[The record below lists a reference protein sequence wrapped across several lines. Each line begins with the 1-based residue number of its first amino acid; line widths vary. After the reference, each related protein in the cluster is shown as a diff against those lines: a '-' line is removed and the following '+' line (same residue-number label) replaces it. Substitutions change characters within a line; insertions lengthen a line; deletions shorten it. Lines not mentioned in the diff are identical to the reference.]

1 MGIDVRLNNKLICSH
16 CGNDCDGSI
25 SAYDSLF
32 CCNGCKVV
40 YGLLN
45 EKGFCDYYK
54 FNDRPGLTIR
64 SNISQSKYDY
74 LDQED
79 IKQKLTLFKNNEQSH
94 VRLYLPQM
102 HCSSCI
108 YSLENFHILNNYLAL
123 IHKYSAKGYSLNY

>member
-25 SAYDSLF
+25 SAYDSSF

-79 IKQKLTLFKNNEQSH
+79 IKQKLYELLI
-94 VRLYLPQM
+94 RLMPAR
-102 HCSSCI
+102 
-108 YSLENFHILNNYLAL
+108 YSLFFNESYFSKN
-123 IHKYSAKGYSLNY
+123 